1 MENLSTTVPFPPF
14 YYKFF
19 TDENVAKVRQ
29 KKKEHEA
36 SNSKEELKLE
46 YPLNLLVPPE
56 PPKEG
61 RYSSYGSFWNVE
73 EELVN
78 LEELGI
84 PIIYDQGQQNGKD
97 QSTNPTSSE
106 TTVSN
111 SNDGTKI
118 RQLKKLK
125 NSLLIQF
132 LQLLA
137 CLSTDPAKFAPYTT
151 NIQNLLINMH
161 HLLNEYRPHQSREML
176 ITLMK
181 EEIERKNQ
189 EIQKIKKTNKEIHE
203 KISNLAKRQQ
213 QQELQN
219 GSVSRGGGG
228 VAETGPGN
236 NLQQNTTSADMNAK
250 SKNSNSPQT
259 QNETQTNAQ
268 DENENEEEIVAAVA
282 SKLTSKSIDLLSWS
296 LVLD

>member
-19 TDENVAKVRQ
+19 TDENLAKVRQ
-29 KKKEHEA
+29 RKKEHEA
-36 SNSKEELKLE
+36 SNSTEELKLE

-56 PPKEG
+56 PPSEG
-61 RYSSYGSFWNVE
+61 KYSSYGSLWSVE

-78 LEELGI
+78 LEDAGI
-84 PIIYDQGQQNGKD
+84 PIIYDQGKQNEKD
-97 QSTNPTSSE
+97 QNTNSISSE
-106 TTVSN
+106 TTASN
-111 SNDGTKI
+111 ISDGTKI
-118 RQLKKLK
+118 YQLKKLK

-137 CLSTDPAKFAPYTT
+137 CLSTDPAKFTQYTT
-151 NIQNLLINMH
+151 NIRNLLINMH

-189 EIQKIKKTNKEIHE
+189 EIKKIKETNKEIHE

-219 GSVSRGGGG
+219 GSASRGG
-228 VAETGPGN
+228 VAETGIGKAIQN
-236 NLQQNTTSADMNAK
+236 NILEGSSGINKTN
-250 SKNSNSPQT
+250 NSDFHQT
-259 QNETQTNAQ
+259 QNETQASTQ
-268 DENENEEEIVAAVA
+268 EENENEEEIVAAVA
-282 SKLTSKSIDLLSWS
+282 SKLTSKSIDHLSWS